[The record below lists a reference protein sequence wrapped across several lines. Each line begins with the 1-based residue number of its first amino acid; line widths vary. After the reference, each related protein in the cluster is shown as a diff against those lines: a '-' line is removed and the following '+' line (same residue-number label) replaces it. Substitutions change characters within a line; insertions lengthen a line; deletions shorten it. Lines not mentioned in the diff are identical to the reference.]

1 MFVGCLSHKR
11 SFKVRCVV
19 RCVVPRCVVR
29 CVVCFV
35 VWNLELADSGDWGGF
50 KIFGL
55 FWVLESRHFAITLK
69 RKKGEE
75 RDFLHNKNTHTHT
88 GQEKK
93 KKNSLRMTMMMIKQQ
108 QQRIR
113 QKSKMISMMMR
124 QFLSS
129 SSSSSSSSISSSS
142 SSLVSRG
149 GGGSRGGGR
158 GGAGGV
164 ASFSNRSNFTSSSS
178 SSFSSLLSRRMMNND
193 APSSSSRLFIS
204 SFASRGKNTS
214 SRCVS
219 TTSLARNTQKE
230 GEREQQQPKGDDDGG
245 KNNSQEKKAATAEGD
260 GATGGGKEQEEE
272 QNEQEQNEMAEKDAL
287 IVELNERHLRTLA
300 DMENLRTRT
309 QRQNEDAKKFAVQ
322 GFAKDLLD
330 VADNMDRACATVTE
344 EIIAEAKNDAGKLET
359 LLRSFKEGVELTQRQ
374 LSSGFKKNGLV
385 KFDPV
390 DEPFDA
396 NEHMALFNVPV
407 GETKKEPGSVAVVTK
422 AGYRLHDRVVR
433 AAEVGVYQ

>member
-1 MFVGCLSHKR
+1 MLFVFVCL
-11 SFKVRCVV
+11 FQ
-19 RCVVPRCVVR
+19 
-29 CVVCFV
+29 VVCCLLFV
-35 VWNLELADSGDWGGF
+35 TWIQNFWTFLGF
-50 KIFGL
+50 RVEHDYKQRGNERGKREKRRE
-55 FWVLESRHFAITLK
+55 ESHGTT
-69 RKKGEE
+69 
-75 RDFLHNKNTHTHT
+75 THT
-88 GQEKK
+88 EKEQRK
-93 KKNSLRMTMMMIKQQ
+93 ITRMTTTTMMMIKQQ
-108 QQRIR
+108 QHQRIR
-113 QKSKMISMMMR
+113 QKSKMMIMMR
-124 QFLSS
+124 QFL
-129 SSSSSSSSISSSS
+129 SSSSSSSISSSS
-142 SSLVSRG
+142 SSSISRG
-149 GGGSRGGGR
+149 GGGGRRGGG
-158 GGAGGV
+158 AGVV

-178 SSFSSLLSRRMMNND
+178 SSSFSSSLSRRMMHD
-193 APSSSSRLFIS
+193 APSSSRLSIS
-204 SFASRGKNTS
+204 SFASRGKNT

-230 GEREQQQPKGDDDGG
+230 GEREQQQQPKGVDDGG

>member
-75 RDFLHNKNTHTHT
+75 RDFLHNKKTHTHT

-113 QKSKMISMMMR
+113 QKSKMISMMR

-129 SSSSSSSSISSSS
+129 SSSS
-142 SSLVSRG
+142 LVSR

>member
-1 MFVGCLSHKR
+1 MS
-11 SFKVRCVV
+11 
-19 RCVVPRCVVR
+19 
-29 CVVCFV
+29 FV
-35 VWNLELADSGDWGGF
+35 VSFVLLFGTWNWHSGDWGGF

-129 SSSSSSSSISSSS
+129 SSSSSSS
-142 SSLVSRG
+142 LVSRG

-164 ASFSNRSNFTSSSS
+164 ASFSNRSNFTSSSSSSSS

>member
-113 QKSKMISMMMR
+113 QKSKMISMMR

-129 SSSSSSSSISSSS
+129 SSSS
-142 SSLVSRG
+142 LVSR

-164 ASFSNRSNFTSSSS
+164 ASFSNRSNFTSSS

-230 GEREQQQPKGDDDGG
+230 GEREQQQQPKGDDDGG

-272 QNEQEQNEMAEKDAL
+272 QNEEEQNEMAEKDAL

>member
-75 RDFLHNKNTHTHT
+75 RDFLHNKKTHTHT

-124 QFLSS
+124 QFL
-129 SSSSSSSSISSSS
+129 SSSS

-245 KNNSQEKKAATAEGD
+245 KNSQEKKAATAEGD

-272 QNEQEQNEMAEKDAL
+272 QNEEEQNEMAEKDAL

>member
-1 MFVGCLSHKR
+1 
-11 SFKVRCVV
+11 
-19 RCVVPRCVVR
+19 
-29 CVVCFV
+29 
-35 VWNLELADSGDWGGF
+35 
-50 KIFGL
+50 
-55 FWVLESRHFAITLK
+55 
-69 RKKGEE
+69 
-75 RDFLHNKNTHTHT
+75 
-88 GQEKK
+88 
-93 KKNSLRMTMMMIKQQ
+93 
-108 QQRIR
+108 
-113 QKSKMISMMMR
+113 
-124 QFLSS
+124 
-129 SSSSSSSSISSSS
+129 
-142 SSLVSRG
+142 
-149 GGGSRGGGR
+149 
-158 GGAGGV
+158 
-164 ASFSNRSNFTSSSS
+164 
-178 SSFSSLLSRRMMNND
+178 MNND
-193 APSSSSRLFIS
+193 APSSSSSRLFIS

-230 GEREQQQPKGDDDGG
+230 GEREQQQQPKGDDDGG

>member
-1 MFVGCLSHKR
+1 MLFVFVCL
-11 SFKVRCVV
+11 FQ
-19 RCVVPRCVVR
+19 
-29 CVVCFV
+29 VVCCLLFV
-35 VWNLELADSGDWGGF
+35 TWIQNFWTFLGF
-50 KIFGL
+50 RVEQHDYKRRLQTKDKRGKR
-55 FWVLESRHFAITLK
+55 EKRRRERRHNNTQTRKQRK
-69 RKKGEE
+69 R
-75 RDFLHNKNTHTHT
+75 T
-88 GQEKK
+88 
-93 KKNSLRMTMMMIKQQ
+93 RMTMMMIKQQ

-113 QKSKMISMMMR
+113 QKSNETMMMMR

-129 SSSSSSSSISSSS
+129 SSSSSISSSS
-142 SSLVSRG
+142 SSSISRG
-149 GGGSRGGGR
+149 GGGGRRGGG
-158 GGAGGV
+158 AGVV

-178 SSFSSLLSRRMMNND
+178 SSSFSSSLSRRMMHD
-193 APSSSSRLFIS
+193 APSSSRLSIS
-204 SFASRGKNTS
+204 SFASRGKNT

-230 GEREQQQPKGDDDGG
+230 GEREQQQQPKGVDDGG

>member
-1 MFVGCLSHKR
+1 
-11 SFKVRCVV
+11 
-19 RCVVPRCVVR
+19 
-29 CVVCFV
+29 
-35 VWNLELADSGDWGGF
+35 LELGTGRLATLGWIQNFLTFLGF
-50 KIFGL
+50 RIETHDL
-55 FWVLESRHFAITLK
+55 FKE
-69 RKKGEE
+69 GEE
-75 RDFLHNKNTHTHT
+75 SDGKKTTHKKDKKT
-88 GQEKK
+88 K
-93 KKNSLRMTMMMIKQQ
+93 KKNSRMTTTMMMMMMIKQQQ

-129 SSSSSSSSISSSS
+129 SSSS
-142 SSLVSRG
+142 LVSR

-230 GEREQQQPKGDDDGG
+230 GEREQQQQPKGDDDGG

>member
-129 SSSSSSSSISSSS
+129 SSSSSS
-142 SSLVSRG
+142 LVSRG
-149 GGGSRGGGR
+149 GGGRRGGGR

-164 ASFSNRSNFTSSSS
+164 ASFSNRSNFTSSSSSSS

-245 KNNSQEKKAATAEGD
+245 KNSQEKKAATAEGD

>member
-129 SSSSSSSSISSSS
+129 SSSSSSS
-142 SSLVSRG
+142 VSRG

-164 ASFSNRSNFTSSSS
+164 ASFSNRSNFTSSSSSSSSS

-245 KNNSQEKKAATAEGD
+245 KNSQEKKAATAEGD

>member
-1 MFVGCLSHKR
+1 
-11 SFKVRCVV
+11 
-19 RCVVPRCVVR
+19 
-29 CVVCFV
+29 
-35 VWNLELADSGDWGGF
+35 
-50 KIFGL
+50 
-55 FWVLESRHFAITLK
+55 
-69 RKKGEE
+69 
-75 RDFLHNKNTHTHT
+75 
-88 GQEKK
+88 
-93 KKNSLRMTMMMIKQQ
+93 MIKQQ

-113 QKSKMISMMMR
+113 QKSNETMMMMR

-129 SSSSSSSSISSSS
+129 SSSSS
-142 SSLVSRG
+142 LVSRG
-149 GGGSRGGGR
+149 GGGRRGGGD
-158 GGAGGV
+158 GAGVV
-164 ASFSNRSNFTSSSS
+164 ASFSVRSNFTSSSS
-178 SSFSSLLSRRMMNND
+178 SSSSFSSSLSRRMMHD
-193 APSSSSRLFIS
+193 APSSSRLFIS
-204 SFASRGKNTS
+204 SFASRGSNT

-219 TTSLARNTQKE
+219 TTSLVRNTQKE

-245 KNNSQEKKAATAEGD
+245 SNSQEKKAATAEGD
-260 GATGGGKEQEEE
+260 GATGGGGEQEEE

>member
-1 MFVGCLSHKR
+1 
-11 SFKVRCVV
+11 
-19 RCVVPRCVVR
+19 
-29 CVVCFV
+29 
-35 VWNLELADSGDWGGF
+35 
-50 KIFGL
+50 
-55 FWVLESRHFAITLK
+55 
-69 RKKGEE
+69 
-75 RDFLHNKNTHTHT
+75 
-88 GQEKK
+88 
-93 KKNSLRMTMMMIKQQ
+93 MMMIKQQ

-129 SSSSSSSSISSSS
+129 SSSSSSSSSISSS

-204 SFASRGKNTS
+204 SFASRGKNTG

>member
-1 MFVGCLSHKR
+1 
-11 SFKVRCVV
+11 
-19 RCVVPRCVVR
+19 
-29 CVVCFV
+29 
-35 VWNLELADSGDWGGF
+35 
-50 KIFGL
+50 
-55 FWVLESRHFAITLK
+55 
-69 RKKGEE
+69 
-75 RDFLHNKNTHTHT
+75 
-88 GQEKK
+88 
-93 KKNSLRMTMMMIKQQ
+93 
-108 QQRIR
+108 
-113 QKSKMISMMMR
+113 
-124 QFLSS
+124 
-129 SSSSSSSSISSSS
+129 
-142 SSLVSRG
+142 
-149 GGGSRGGGR
+149 
-158 GGAGGV
+158 
-164 ASFSNRSNFTSSSS
+164 
-178 SSFSSLLSRRMMNND
+178 MNND

-214 SRCVS
+214 RCVS

-230 GEREQQQPKGDDDGG
+230 GEREQQQQPKGDDDGG

>member
-129 SSSSSSSSISSSS
+129 SSSSSSS
-142 SSLVSRG
+142 VSRG

-164 ASFSNRSNFTSSSS
+164 ASFSNRSNFTSSSSSSSS

-245 KNNSQEKKAATAEGD
+245 KNSQEKKAATAEGD